1 MAAQLPERAPLPVP
15 GGCLGSL
22 PARLRQRYAEARQRF
37 EAVDAVDGPQAGHF
51 RFRQLSA
58 ILQLTPLILVAQLL
72 YVVIVCTL
80 FWGAAPRPLLM
91 GWSVLMVS
99 AGLGIGYYWQLVQL
113 HGVRQISRRSLAR
126 TTRMAAFTGMLWACV
141 PAVLFPDASRDA
153 QLIVACVT
161 AGMLCAGAFTLAPVA
176 HAAISFV
183 LVLTAGAFVALARD
197 TGIVTMNL
205 GTLLCVYSVV
215 VIGTILANARVFL
228 AGLRAAAQA
237 ERQSQTIGL
246 LLHDFEQH
254 ASDWLW
260 ETDAAGRLSHVSARL
275 ADALG
280 RPAFAL
286 RESTLLDLLADS
298 LGAQTLEETDA
309 LAALRTHLAA
319 RAPFRGLAVPVQVG
333 DERRWWS
340 LTAKPLHDEQGRF
353 SGWRGVG
360 SDITQAR
367 RAHQEMTRL
376 ANFDALTG
384 LANRHQFSAHLQR
397 LQDAGQQAKRPCAL
411 IFLDLDNFKTINDSL
426 GHHTGDR
433 LLQIVARRL
442 LTCVHGG
449 DLLARIGGD
458 EFAIISWEAT
468 RSEQVA
474 ALAQRLLDTFS
485 SPCGVEEA
493 RILVSTSI
501 GIAMAPQDGQD
512 PHTLL
517 KSADLALYAAK
528 AAGRNTF
535 RFFDRQMDER
545 ARERLTLQ
553 HDLRD
558 AVQRRE
564 FALHFQPQIDLRSGQ
579 VTGFE
584 ALLRWRHPVRG
595 LVSPAEFIPL
605 AEETGLIVGI
615 GEWVLAEACRQARAW
630 DAQGAGPLRVA
641 VNLSAVQ
648 FREAGIVEAVQRALQ
663 ASGLAPHRLELEI
676 TESALIQDSS
686 AVQSTLRALREHGVR
701 VAVDDFGTG
710 YSSLA
715 YLRNFPLDKLKIDGM
730 FVRTLE
736 GDPESLAIV
745 RAIVSLAQALR
756 LETTAEGVETAGQ
769 LQAMRELGCTDVQGF
784 LTARPMPAEQVQ
796 PYLAALQ
803 PHRQP
808 AAAGAHAGA

>member
-1 MAAQLPERAPLPVP
+1 MAAQLPERAALSVGN
-15 GGCLGSL
+15 GGLLGSL
-22 PARLRQRYAEARQRF
+22 AQRLRQRYAAARQHW
-37 EAVDAVDGPQAGHF
+37 EAVEAVDGPQAGHF

-58 ILQLTPLILVAQLL
+58 ILQLTPLILVAQFL
-72 YVVIVCTL
+72 YVIIVCTL
-80 FWGAAPRPLLM
+80 FWDSVPRGPLM
-91 GWSVLMVS
+91 AWSVLMVG
-99 AGLGIGYYWQLVQL
+99 AGLGIGYYWQRVQSHTL
-113 HGVRQISRRSLAR
+113 RQVSRAQLAR
-126 TTRMAAFTGMLWACV
+126 TTRVATLTAFLWACV
-141 PAVLFPDASRDA
+141 PAVLFPNASRDA

-183 LVLTAGAFVALARD
+183 VVLTAGAFVALVRD
-197 TGIVTMNL
+197 NGIVTMNL
-205 GTLLCVYSVV
+205 GTLLLVYAVI
-215 VIGTILANARVFL
+215 VIGTIAANARVFL

-260 ETDAAGRLSHVSARL
+260 ETDAAGRLSHVSTRL

-280 RPAFAL
+280 RPAAAL
-286 RESTLLDLLADS
+286 RQSALLDLLTAS
-298 LGAQTLEETDA
+298 LGAQTLEETEA
-309 LAALRTHLAA
+309 LQTLRAHLAA
-319 RAPFRGLAVPVQVG
+319 RMPFRAVAVPVQVG

-340 LTAKPLHDEQGRF
+340 LTAKPLHDEQGGF

-367 RAHQEMTRL
+367 RAHQEMARL
-376 ANFDALTG
+376 ANYDALTG

-426 GHHTGDR
+426 GHHKGDR

-442 LTCVHGG
+442 LACVHGG

-468 RSEQVA
+468 RPEQVA
-474 ALAQRLLDTFS
+474 ALAQRLLDTFAA
-485 SPCGVEEA
+485 PCVVDEA
-493 RILVSTSI
+493 RIPVSTSI

-528 AAGRNTF
+528 AAGRSTF

-564 FALHFQPQIDLRSGQ
+564 FGLHFQPQIDLHSGA

-584 ALLRWRHPVRG
+584 ALLRWRHPTRG

-605 AEETGLIVGI
+605 AEETGLIVAI
-615 GEWVLAEACRQARAW
+615 GEWVLTEACRQACTW
-630 DAQGAGPLRVA
+630 PGELRVA

-663 ASGLAPHRLELEI
+663 GSGLAPQRLELEI

-686 AVQSTLRALREHGVR
+686 AVQSTLRALREQGVR

-715 YLRNFPLDKLKIDGM
+715 YLRHFPLDKLKIDGM

-745 RAIVSLAQALR
+745 RAIVHLAQALG
-756 LETTAEGVETAGQ
+756 LQTTAEGVETAGQ
-769 LQAMRELGCTDVQGF
+769 LQAVRELGCTDVQGF
-784 LTARPMPAEQVQ
+784 LTARPMPTEQVA
-796 PYLAALQ
+796 PYLQALQ
-803 PHRQP
+803 QP
-808 AAAGAHAGA
+808 AATELAG